1 MDNFNEPQIVFCQY
15 CGRECKSLNS
25 LKQHERRCKNNPNR
39 LIVDFSKRTPEKST
53 RKGINKGNTW
63 VNNGIDNK
71 FIKSF
76 EIENYLNLGWK
87 LGLSDTYKQ
96 KISNSLIGVSTGKA
110 SNEEA
115 EQLRKIR
122 ISNSMKHNPNCG
134 GYREK
139 SGRGKKGKYKGI
151 YCDSSW
157 ELAFV
162 VYHLDNELKISRC
175 NEQRKYIFNNVEHI
189 YIPDFITDNGIIEI
203 KGYKSE
209 QWNEKHKQNP
219 DIKVLYYEDM
229 KEYLDYVENKYGT
242 NWIDYLYNIK

>member
-1 MDNFNEPQIVFCQY
+1 MDSFNETKIVYCQY
-15 CGRECKSLNS
+15 CGKECKSLNS
-25 LKQHERRCKNNPNR
+25 LKQHEIRCNKNPNKIE
-39 LIVDFSKRTPEKST
+39 LKGFCISHSKRGVNHTT
-53 RKGINKGNTW
+53 KGLRMI
-63 VNNGIDNK
+63 NNGEILK
-71 FIKSF
+71 FVKEF
-76 EIENYLNLGWK
+76 ELDNYLQQGWVLGQLQK
-87 LGLSDTYKQ
+87 TKD
-96 KISNSLIGVSTGKA
+96 KISLNSTGKA
-110 SNEEA
+110 ANEEA

-122 ISNSMKHNPNCG
+122 ISNSMKCNPNCG

-229 KEYLDYVENKYGT
+229 KQYLDYVENKYGS
-242 NWIDYLYNIK
+242 NWIEYLYNIK